1 MAQVVLIV
9 EESPVFHVEVPDVE
23 EVGIDAPCGKGEGAW
38 AVLNFALLGGLA
50 ANMADQGY
58 GIAQQFDIVVG
69 EANLYPGLVASGLLG
84 SAIGKDSHRGGPETV
99 EDILNGAGKSVA
111 IGEQQH
117 HGGDTPGHAQ
127 HGEHGLAQI
136 VAHGAVCLF
145 QQCALHAT
153 PSSRLR
159 RVAAWPLCA
168 RDTSPRRY
176 RRKPGN
182 RSPARPWPAPVW
194 ECPIREAKAE
204 WKARP

>member
-84 SAIGKDSHRGGPETV
+84 SAIGKDSPRGCPRNWGKFPKWR
-99 EDILNGAGKSVA
+99 GKSVA

-117 HGGDTPGHAQ
+117 
-127 HGEHGLAQI
+127 
-136 VAHGAVCLF
+136 
-145 QQCALHAT
+145 
-153 PSSRLR
+153 
-159 RVAAWPLCA
+159 
-168 RDTSPRRY
+168 
-176 RRKPGN
+176 
-182 RSPARPWPAPVW
+182 
-194 ECPIREAKAE
+194 
-204 WKARP
+204 